1 MNEPTKFVAPLNSME
16 PLFPYDETGEL
27 ETLAVE
33 LLEKTARLSGMLNIH
48 TRAAIATMLRP
59 INAYYS
65 NLIEVSNTGIQK
77 GQHQNEKKAAFFG
90 MNRSIH
96 DEVGAYMQVSEGLA
110 SQIHS
115 EMGQGIPCSTQFIRR
130 LHTNFYASLPE
141 QVRLNKGK
149 DGSWKVA
156 PAGVLRT
163 EGLEIGNHLA
173 PPPERLPSYME
184 RFEEFYDPT
193 TSLNRSKIKRI
204 ISIAA
209 SHHRLAW
216 IHPFPNGSGRIVRL
230 FSEACFLFEE
240 LDAVGLWSMSR
251 GLALNKDEYLTR
263 LAKADS
269 PPSGDFDG
277 RGKLSKQMLIEFCT
291 FFLKTAI
298 TEVDFMCTSLDTHV
312 LHERIQKLGR
322 MLIAQ
327 GELRPEASGVLGE
340 LFIKGKISKIEAM
353 KITDLSDKTLKLLIE
368 DLEAM
373 NLLICKKEGVQMLY
387 YPAYSPQFANAI
399 FPKLLPDPIHF

>member
-1 MNEPTKFVAPLNSME
+1 MNEPTKFVAHLNTME

-27 ETLAVE
+27 ETLAIE
-33 LLEKTARLSGMLNIH
+33 LLTKSARLSGILTIH
-48 TRAAIATMLRP
+48 ARTAIAAMLRSV
-59 INAYYS
+59 NAYYS
-65 NLIEVSNTGIQK
+65 NLIEIPHTGNQK
-77 GQHQNEKKAAFFG
+77 GKGNDKKAALLG
-90 MNRSIH
+90 INRSIY
-96 DEVGAYMQVSEGLA
+96 DEVSAYKYVSEQLP
-110 SQIHS
+110 SKIHS
-115 EMGQGIPCSTQFIRR
+115 GDSSGIPCSAHFIQG
-130 LHTNFYASLPE
+130 LHAEFYGSLPE
-141 QVRLNKGK
+141 EVRLNKGK
-149 DGSWKVA
+149 DGNWKVA
-156 PAGVLRT
+156 PVGVMRT

-230 FSEACFLFEE
+230 FSEACLLYEE
-240 LDAVGLWSMSR
+240 LDAAGLWSMSR
-251 GLALNKDEYLTR
+251 GLALNKEEYLTR

-298 TEVDFMCTSLDTHV
+298 AEIDFMYSSLDSQT
-312 LHERIQKLGR
+312 LFERIQKFGR
-322 MLIAQ
+322 ILVAK
-327 GELRPEASGVLGE
+327 GELRPEATVVLSE
-340 LFIKGKISKIEAM
+340 LFIKGQISKIEAM
-353 KITDLSDKTLKLLIE
+353 KITDLSDKTLKLIIE

-373 NLLICKKEGVQMLY
+373 DLLISKKEGVKMNY
-387 YPAYSPQFANAI
+387 YPNYSARHSMI
-399 FPKLLPDPIHF
+399 LFPELLSDATDF